1 MIAVQL
7 GVEGLVD
14 VEDLAEDAGEGR
26 RVEDD
31 LRGAAEWPWDE
42 RLCAEILERHGHAVD
57 HSRRVVCV
65 VWCEG
70 GLPEA
75 PLLGG

>member
-42 RLCAEILERHGHAVD
+42 
-57 HSRRVVCV
+57 
-65 VWCEG
+65 
-70 GLPEA
+70 
-75 PLLGG
+75 